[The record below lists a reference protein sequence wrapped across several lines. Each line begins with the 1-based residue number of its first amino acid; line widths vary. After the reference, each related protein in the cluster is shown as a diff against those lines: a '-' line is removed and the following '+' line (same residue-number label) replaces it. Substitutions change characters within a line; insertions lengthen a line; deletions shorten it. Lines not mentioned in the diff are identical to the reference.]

1 MREQNRNSRSQRHRS
16 TTMSNNR
23 NRLETLLDHR
33 VPSIFRRLILTG
45 AGLVAL
51 TLLPI
56 GQTGFV
62 HAQEEISTVRLADIY
77 MRDGHVL
84 ADDATQT
91 YYIVTA
97 AQGAGVRAF
106 TSKDLIDWEGPHII
120 YRTPEEMWGTDVN
133 INGIWAPELH
143 EYNGKYYLFVTFSS
157 DAELAE
163 QWTDWFEWRPR
174 VRRASQILVSDSPLG
189 PYEAFSNESL
199 FDPDMMTLDGT
210 LWVEDGV
217 PYMIYCHE
225 WLQVV
230 DGSISMIQL
239 TDDLSDT
246 VGEHAI
252 LFRGSDGPWN
262 RRGDPTHWVTDG
274 PWFYTSHSGKLFMP
288 WSGFSET
295 GYTVGLAV
303 SESGK
308 LEGPWVQQ
316 EEPLYSDDG
325 GHPAIFET
333 FDGRLVMSLHSPNGG
348 PQTRQHL
355 FEVEDTGETLRILRR
370 IPEE

>member
-1 MREQNRNSRSQRHRS
+1 MSNSRNHPD
-16 TTMSNNR
+16 
-23 NRLETLLDHR
+23 TLLHDG
-33 VPSIFRRLILTG
+33 VSSIFRRLILAG

-51 TLLPI
+51 MLLPVR
-56 GQTGFV
+56 QTAFAQ
-62 HAQEEISTVRLADIY
+62 AQEEISTVRLADIY

-84 ADDATQT
+84 ADEETQT

-97 AQGAGVRAF
+97 APGAGVRAF

-120 YRTPEEMWGTDVN
+120 YRTPDEMWGTDVN

-143 EYNGKYYLFVTFSS
+143 KHNGKYYLFVTFSS
-157 DAELAE
+157 NAELAE

-217 PYMIYCHE
+217 PYMVYCHE
-225 WLQVV
+225 WVQVV

-246 VGEHAI
+246 VGDHTI

-262 RRGDPTHWVTDG
+262 RRGQPTHWVTDG

-316 EEPLYSDDG
+316 EETLYSDDG
-325 GHPAIFET
+325 GHPAIFKT